1 MWQVNFLLKNIY
13 SQLMHYQHMRSI
25 MPTQKHKLEICD
37 NNRSQYCPKVIY
49 NSVVITNCVC
59 ASGLPWVL
67 VIVDGAFVASK
78 CSLIENYLA
87 TTQKPLLRFNSQK
100 IQKWSKIGMLP
111 IVETTIVQAFQRYF
125 LFIIWLK
132 GKEIGHPVSF
142 FLGDLLYRIWWS

>member
-1 MWQVNFLLKNIY
+1 MY
-13 SQLMHYQHMRSI
+13 SQVMHYQQLGSI

-87 TTQKPLLRFNSQK
+87 TTQKPLLRFISPK
-100 IQKWSKIGMLP
+100 IQKWSKIEMLP
-111 IVETTIVQAFQRYF
+111 IVGTTIVQAFQRYHC
-125 LFIIWLK
+125 FIIFLK
-132 GKEIGHPVSF
+132 GKEIGDPVSLF
-142 FLGDLLYRIWWS
+142 GGWPSSLIVLLI